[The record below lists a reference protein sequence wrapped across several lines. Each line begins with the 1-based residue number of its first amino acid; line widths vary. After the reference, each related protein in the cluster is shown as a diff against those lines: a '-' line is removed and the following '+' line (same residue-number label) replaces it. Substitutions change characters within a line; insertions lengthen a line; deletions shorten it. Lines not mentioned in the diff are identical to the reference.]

1 MIAKYICSNIIY
13 VPLEKSTK
21 DDPYS
26 FYTLVKIT
34 EKKRFW
40 QMDCRLEYFT
50 NNFIAQILPYLITKF
65 RQIYN
70 DVFHDNCY
78 RENYKMQ
85 SQILE
90 CDCEQLTTKHYFS
103 YRYEK
108 SL

>member
-1 MIAKYICSNIIY
+1 
-13 VPLEKSTK
+13 
-21 DDPYS
+21 
-26 FYTLVKIT
+26 
-34 EKKRFW
+34 
-40 QMDCRLEYFT
+40 MDCRLEYFT

-90 CDCEQLTTKHYFS
+90 CDCEQLLQNIIFLTDTKKFVTF
-103 YRYEK
+103 
-108 SL
+108 